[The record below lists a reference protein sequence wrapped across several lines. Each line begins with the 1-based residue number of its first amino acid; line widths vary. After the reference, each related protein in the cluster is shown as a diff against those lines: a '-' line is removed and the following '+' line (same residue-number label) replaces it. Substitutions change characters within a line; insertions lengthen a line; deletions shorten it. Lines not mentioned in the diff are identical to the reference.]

1 MQFQKR
7 FCPIVIFS
15 CLPDH
20 LRKCIH
26 GHHLLLLSQFTPS
39 SFFLL
44 SSFRIRK
51 QQQKSANRS
60 TNPRPTAEI
69 LSGKNALAFVLCVF
83 CRKNSVIWAKP
94 HSRSS
99 AQQFGRTECLVG
111 HYDMGIPHTFY
122 GENICSVFF
131 VCSYLLLFC
140 LVDSTFFIRS
150 FKQYLVSNHMLFT
163 TWKHE
168 GRHRDKDRKTYLL
181 AVQEVS

>member
-60 TNPRPTAEI
+60 TNPQPTAEI

-99 AQQFGRTECLVG
+99 AQQFCRTECLVG
-111 HYDMGIPHTFY
+111 HYDMGIPHTF
-122 GENICSVFF
+122 CSVGL
-131 VCSYLLLFC
+131 VCCILDFSDVLQLIHSVLFC
-140 LVDSTFFIRS
+140 RS
-150 FKQYLVSNHMLFT
+150 SKLRVISYFQLGSH
-163 TWKHE
+163 
-168 GRHRDKDRKTYLL
+168 
-181 AVQEVS
+181 